1 MQLAQ
6 LNIARAKAPLDSPAM
21 KEFMDNLEP
30 VNNIAENSP
39 GYVWRLQDDS
49 GDATS
54 IHVFDDPLIIVNMSV
69 WESVE
74 ALKDFM
80 FKTHHLEFLQR
91 KGEWFVKM
99 EEASHVL
106 WWIESG
112 AIPTEQEAKERL
124 FHLREHGDSV
134 YGFSFR
140 NLHAPQVVELPS
152 LQKVTA

>member
-74 ALKDFM
+74 A
-80 FKTHHLEFLQR
+80 FKGFHVQDPSPGISPAQGGMVRENGGKRVTYFGGSSRAPFPLSKRR
-91 KGEWFVKM
+91 KSACSTCANTVIRSM
-99 EEASHVL
+99 
-106 WWIESG
+106 
-112 AIPTEQEAKERL
+112 
-124 FHLREHGDSV
+124 DSV
-134 YGFSFR
+134 FVISMRPRLLNY
-140 NLHAPQVVELPS
+140 LPCR
-152 LQKVTA
+152 K